1 MDLQE
6 MLTGARDAITVGRVF
21 GEPFEKNGVTILP
34 AASVRGGGGG
44 GSGEG
49 GGPEGEGKGTGG
61 GFGVTARPVGAYV
74 IRGEDVR
81 WEPAVDVT
89 RMALM
94 GQAVALIALLV
105 IRSIVRS
112 RAKTKARIAKAES

>member
-1 MDLQE
+1 MDVQE
-6 MLTGARDAITVGRVF
+6 MLTGARDAITVGRVY
-21 GEPFEKNGVTILP
+21 GEPYEKNGVTILP

-44 GSGEG
+44 GSGES
-49 GGPEGEGKGTGG
+49 PQGEGKGTGG

-74 IRGEDVR
+74 IRGDEVR

-94 GQAVALIALLV
+94 GQAVAVIALLV
-105 IRSIVRS
+105 IRSIVKS

>member
-1 MDLQE
+1 MDVQE
-6 MLTGARDAITVGRVF
+6 MLTGARDAISVGRVF

-44 GSGEG
+44 GSGES
-49 GGPEGEGKGTGG
+49 PQGEGKGTGG

-74 IRGEDVR
+74 IRGDEVR

-94 GQAVALIALLV
+94 GQAVAVIALLV
-105 IRSIVRS
+105 IRSIVKS

>member
-1 MDLQE
+1 MDVQE
-6 MLTGARDAITVGRVF
+6 MLTGARDAISVGRVF

-44 GSGEG
+44 GSGES
-49 GGPEGEGKGTGG
+49 PQGEGKGTGG

-74 IRGEDVR
+74 IRGDEVR

-105 IRSIVRS
+105 IRSIVKS
-112 RAKTKARIAKAES
+112 RAKTKARIAKAEN

>member
-1 MDLQE
+1 MDVQE
-6 MLTGARDAITVGRVF
+6 MLTGARDAITVGRVY

-44 GSGEG
+44 GSGES
-49 GGPEGEGKGTGG
+49 PQGEGKGTGG

-74 IRGEDVR
+74 IRGDEVR

-94 GQAVALIALLV
+94 GQAVAVIALLV
-105 IRSIVRS
+105 IRSIVKS

>member
-1 MDLQE
+1 MDVQE
-6 MLTGARDAITVGRVF
+6 MLTGARDAITVGRVY
-21 GEPFEKNGVTILP
+21 GEPYEKNGVTILP
-34 AASVRGGGGG
+34 AATVRGGGGG
-44 GSGEG
+44 GSGES
-49 GGPEGEGKGTGG
+49 PQGEGKGTGG

-74 IRGEDVR
+74 IRGEEVR

-105 IRSIVRS
+105 IRSIVKS

>member
-21 GEPFEKNGVTILP
+21 GEPYEKNGVTILP

-44 GSGEG
+44 GSGES
-49 GGPEGEGKGTGG
+49 PQGEGKGTGG

-74 IRGEDVR
+74 IRGDEVR

-105 IRSIVRS
+105 IRSIVKS
-112 RAKTKARIAKAES
+112 RAKAKARIAKAES

>member
-1 MDLQE
+1 MDVQE
-6 MLTGARDAITVGRVF
+6 MLTGARDAITVGRVY
-21 GEPFEKNGVTILP
+21 GEPYEKNGVTILP
-34 AASVRGGGGG
+34 AATVRGGGGG
-44 GSGEG
+44 GSGES
-49 GGPEGEGKGTGG
+49 PQGEGKGTGG

-74 IRGEDVR
+74 IRGEEVR

-105 IRSIVRS
+105 IRSIVKS
-112 RAKTKARIAKAES
+112 RAKAKARIAKAES

>member
-6 MLTGARDAITVGRVF
+6 MLRGARDAITVGRVY

-44 GSGEG
+44 GTGEG
-49 GGPEGEGKGTGG
+49 GGPQGEGKGTGG

-74 IRGEDVR
+74 IRGEEVR

-105 IRSIVRS
+105 IRSIVKS
-112 RAKTKARIAKAES
+112 RAKSRARIAKADA

>member
-1 MDLQE
+1 MELEE
-6 MLTGARDAITVGRVF
+6 MMKGARDAITVGRVY

-44 GSGEG
+44 GSGES
-49 GGPEGEGKGTGG
+49 PQGEGKGTGG

-94 GQAVALIALLV
+94 AQAVGLVALLV
-105 IRSIVRS
+105 IRSIVKS
-112 RAKTKARIAKAES
+112 RAKAKARIAKAES

>member
-1 MDLQE
+1 MDVQE
-6 MLTGARDAITVGRVF
+6 MLTGARDAITVGRVY
-21 GEPFEKNGVTILP
+21 GEPYEKNGVTILP
-34 AASVRGGGGG
+34 AATVRGGGGG
-44 GSGEG
+44 GSGES
-49 GGPEGEGKGTGG
+49 PQGEGKGTGG

-105 IRSIVRS
+105 IRSIVKS

>member
-1 MDLQE
+1 MDVQE
-6 MLTGARDAITVGRVF
+6 MLTGARDAISVGRVF

-44 GSGEG
+44 GSGES
-49 GGPEGEGKGTGG
+49 PQGEGKGTGG

-74 IRGEDVR
+74 IRGDEVR

-105 IRSIVRS
+105 IRSIVKS

>member
-1 MDLQE
+1 MDVQE
-6 MLTGARDAITVGRVF
+6 MLTEARDAMNVRRVY
-21 GEPFEKNGVTILP
+21 GEPFEKNGVTVLP

-49 GGPEGEGKGTGG
+49 PEGEGKGTGG
-61 GFGVTARPVGAYV
+61 GFGLMARPVGAYV
-74 IRGEDVR
+74 IRGEEVR
-81 WEPAVDVT
+81 WEPAVDAT

-105 IRSIVRS
+105 IRSIVKS
-112 RAKTKARIAKAES
+112 RAKTKARLAKLES

>member
-1 MDLQE
+1 MDVQE
-6 MLTGARDAITVGRVF
+6 MLTEARDAMNVRRVY
-21 GEPFEKNGVTILP
+21 GEPFEKNGVTVLP

-49 GGPEGEGKGTGG
+49 PEGEGKGTGG
-61 GFGVTARPVGAYV
+61 GFGLTARPVGAYV
-74 IRGEDVR
+74 IRGDEVR

-105 IRSIVRS
+105 IRSIVKS
-112 RAKTKARIAKAES
+112 RQKTKARLAKLES

>member
-1 MDLQE
+1 MDVQE

-44 GSGEG
+44 GSGES
-49 GGPEGEGKGTGG
+49 PQGEGKGTGG

-74 IRGEDVR
+74 IRGDEVR

-105 IRSIVRS
+105 IRSIVKS
-112 RAKTKARIAKAES
+112 RAKTKARIAKAEN

>member
-6 MLTGARDAITVGRVF
+6 MLKEARDAITVGRVY

-44 GSGEG
+44 GSGES
-49 GGPEGEGKGTGG
+49 PQGEGKGTGG

-74 IRGEDVR
+74 IRGEEVR

-105 IRSIVRS
+105 IRSIVKS
-112 RAKTKARIAKAES
+112 RAKAKARIAKAEA

>member
-1 MDLQE
+1 MDMQE
-6 MLTGARDAITVGRVF
+6 MLTGARDAITVRRVY
-21 GEPFEKNGVTILP
+21 GEPFEKNGVTIVP

-49 GGPEGEGKGTGG
+49 PEGESKGTGG
-61 GFGVTARPVGAYV
+61 GFGMTARPVGAYV
-74 IRGEDVR
+74 IRGDEVR

-94 GQAVALIALLV
+94 GQAVAVIALLA
-105 IRSIVRS
+105 IRSIVKS
-112 RAKTKARIAKAES
+112 RAKAKASIAKAES